1 MRPESRKSV
10 EGIWR
15 MSRWLALSAALLGM
29 GSPAVAQDAPYPPVV
44 TFAIFRNGENI
55 GRHVINFQ
63 QKGDARIVTVDV
75 DITVKALGVAAYR
88 YVHHSNEVWIGDQL
102 QSLQSTT
109 EDNGRK
115 FSVSAQRVGA
125 NLKVEHTNTGPVAS
139 AAYDGF
145 QAPDITRETLP
156 ASTMPTSQWNFRQVK
171 QTTLLNTQYGIPAH
185 VKVVAGPRELV
196 RTSKGSVEARRYS
209 YSGDLHMDLWFDDHN
224 RWVKGTFAAF
234 DGSTVEYIL
243 QE

>member
-1 MRPESRKSV
+1 
-10 EGIWR
+10 
-15 MSRWLALSAALLGM
+15 LAFLIGLLVASPPALAADH
-29 GSPAVAQDAPYPPVV
+29 AYPPVV
-44 TFAIFRNGENI
+44 TFAVYRNGENV

-63 QKGDARIVTVDV
+63 LKGDARIVTVDV

-88 YVHHSNEVWIGDQL
+88 YVHHANEVWVGDQL

-109 EDNGRK
+109 DDNGRR
-115 FSVSAQRVGA
+115 FVVSAQRAGA
-125 NLKVEHTNTGPVAS
+125 SLKVEHTSTGPVAS

-145 QAPDITRETLP
+145 QAPDVSHETLP

-171 QTTLLNTQYGIPAH
+171 QTTLLNTQYGVPAH
-185 VKVVAGPRELV
+185 VMVAPGPREPV
-196 RTSKGSVEARRYS
+196 RTSKGSVEATRYS
-209 YSGDLHMDLWFDDHN
+209 YSGDLHMDLWFDDHG
-224 RWVKGTFAAF
+224 RWVKGIFTAF